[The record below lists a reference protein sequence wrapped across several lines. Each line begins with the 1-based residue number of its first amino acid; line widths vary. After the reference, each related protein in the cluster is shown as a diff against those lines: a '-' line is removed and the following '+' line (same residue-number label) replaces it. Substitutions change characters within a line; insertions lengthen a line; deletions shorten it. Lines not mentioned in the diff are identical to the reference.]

1 MTKVLLWVLFLN
13 GFLVFFSWWG
23 TWPMM
28 AVGAASSLVAHI
40 ALAREETR

>member
-1 MTKVLLWVLFLN
+1 MRKFLLWVLFFN

-23 TWPMM
+23 FWPMM
-28 AVGAASSLVAHI
+28 VVGVASSLVAHI